1 MSLRLAPGVASDRT
15 TLLRVPLE
23 EHLMMRAFV
32 PALAVVLVCT
42 CGVFA
47 DELKGKVKS
56 VDAEKMQLV
65 VTDDNGQDQTVTFG
79 KEAQVVGP
87 HGLTHQ
93 RGLKS
98 PMLKPGAAV
107 TITYENKE
115 GQMTASKVHIT
126 AEAKGKEGGGE

>member
-1 MSLRLAPGVASDRT
+1 
-15 TLLRVPLE
+15 
-23 EHLMMRAFV
+23 MMRAYIS
-32 PALAVVLVCT
+32 ALALVLVCT
-42 CGVFA
+42 GGLFA
-47 DELKGKVKS
+47 DELKGKIKS

-87 HGLTHQ
+87 HGLTHHQ
-93 RGLKS
+93 ALKS

-126 AEAKGKEGGGE
+126 AEAKGAEGKEKEGGQ

>member
-1 MSLRLAPGVASDRT
+1 
-15 TLLRVPLE
+15 
-23 EHLMMRAFV
+23 MMRVFV
-32 PALAVVLVCT
+32 SALALVLVCT
-42 CGVFA
+42 CGLFA

-56 VDAEKMQLV
+56 VDADKMQLI

-87 HGLTHQ
+87 NLHTHQ

-107 TITYENKE
+107 TITYETKE

-126 AEAKGKEGGGE
+126 AEAKSKEGGGE